1 MTTEPSIRIA
11 VDPTNPGQFFACCG
25 LLELADRL
33 WNGAEGWFEPGE
45 FCLQATPLS
54 EPTALAAGQ
63 STSSPESGTT
73 PDPLATLIAAVR
85 NTPFA
90 KDDPKNPLYG
100 EETVA
105 PLRLGDPFNLR
116 LDWWNDSRASGDTF
130 KTWAGRQEVV
140 RIARSMHAAIDPE
153 IHRSK
158 TLLQHAALLIDVDD
172 ARKTAAPFYFDS
184 RAASQAGNI
193 DVGFSTDAQ
202 GISVPVFAAVE
213 FLCLVGLQRFRPRE
227 TRDGRDRI
235 YSYFTWP
242 CDSPL
247 SPAVATA
254 VASGVARIPGAAE
267 YRFRMLFRTKYLK
280 GFLPSQP
287 QHQRA

>member
-1 MTTEPSIRIA
+1 MTDSVIRIA

-45 FCLQATPLS
+45 FRLSPMIGAGTDLSTLLTAIRNAT
-54 EPTALAAGQ
+54 
-63 STSSPESGTT
+63 
-73 PDPLATLIAAVR
+73 
-85 NTPFA
+85 FA
-90 KDDPKNPLYG
+90 KDDPADPLYR

-105 PLRLGDPFNLR
+105 PLRLGGEFNLR
-116 LDWWNDSRASGDTF
+116 LDWWNDSRASGGTF

-140 RIARSMHAAIDPE
+140 RIARSMHAALDPE

-158 TLLQHAALLIDVDD
+158 TLLQHAALLVDVDD

-213 FLCLVGLQRFRPRE
+213 FLCLVGLQRFRPQEFRE
-227 TRDGRDRI
+227 GRDRV

-242 CDSPL
+242 REAPL
-247 SPAVATA
+247 PPPVAAVAA
-254 VASGVARIPGAAE
+254 CGASRLPGMLE
-267 YRFRMLFRTKYLK
+267 HRFRMLFRTKYLK
-280 GFLPSQP
+280 GFLPSTP
-287 QHQRA
+287 VTKG

>member
-1 MTTEPSIRIA
+1 MSSTAANIRIA

-25 LLELADRL
+25 LLELADRF

-45 FCLQATPLS
+45 FCLNATSVS
-54 EPTALAAGQ
+54 EPTAPAAGQ
-63 STSSPESGTT
+63 SIRGAHAANA
-73 PDPLATLIAAVR
+73 PDPLATLIAAIR
-85 NTPFA
+85 HAPFE
-90 KDDPKNPLYG
+90 KDDPNDPLYG

-105 PLRLGDPFNLR
+105 PLKLKGDFNLR

-140 RIARSMHAAIDPE
+140 RIARSMHAALDPE
-153 IHRSK
+153 LHRTK
-158 TLLQHAALLIDVDD
+158 TLLRHAALLVDVND

-202 GISVPVFAAVE
+202 GMSVPVFAAVE
-213 FLCLVGLQRFRPRE
+213 FLCLVGLQRCRPQE
-227 TRDGRDRI
+227 SGEGRDRV

-242 CDSPL
+242 RDSPL
-247 SPAVATA
+247 SPAVAAA

-280 GFLPSQP
+280 GFLPSTP
-287 QHQRA
+287 VTKG